1 MPLTL
6 FPPYLQT
13 RNDHSGKRK
22 RSSNSLSCGCL
33 EENLGHVLSNCG
45 GEITGQSRIHGRHRT
60 VVIFCID
67 QYHDVTV
74 WHVMQS
80 VVIHLKHTQ
89 AIYTAQAATGDL
101 VYTRARTHRHTSF
114 GFTKDHIR
122 EFKSCTTITN
132 KLPFK
137 TNSYR
142 CAI

>member
-67 QYHDVTV
+67 
-74 WHVMQS
+74 
-80 VVIHLKHTQ
+80 
-89 AIYTAQAATGDL
+89 
-101 VYTRARTHRHTSF
+101 
-114 GFTKDHIR
+114 
-122 EFKSCTTITN
+122 
-132 KLPFK
+132 
-137 TNSYR
+137 
-142 CAI
+142 